1 MVTLK
6 TRKEIKIMR
15 AANLMVAEV
24 LEILADMVSPGITT
38 MDLEVR
44 AAEEAKKRGVKPAF
58 KGYYGFPWCLCA
70 SPNNVVVHGMPSK
83 DTVLEEGDILGMD
96 FGVRYRGY
104 FGDSAITVPVGEI
117 SGKARRLLDITAL
130 SLEKAIEAARPGN
143 YLGDISSA
151 VQTCVEAEGF
161 SVVRD
166 FVGHGIGKKLHEP
179 PQVPN
184 FGRPGTGIRLLP
196 GMVLAIEPMINE
208 GGYKTRVLDDG
219 WTAVTAD
226 GSLSA
231 HFEHTVAITEDGPYV
246 LSRP

>member
-1 MVTLK
+1 VITLK

-15 AANLMVAEV
+15 AAGLIVAEV
-24 LEILADMVSPGITT
+24 LEILADMVRPGMTT
-38 MDLEVR
+38 MDLERR
-44 AAEEAKKRGVKPAF
+44 AEDEARKRGVKPAF

-83 DTVLEEGDILGMD
+83 DTVLREGDILGMD

-117 SGKARRLLDITAL
+117 SGKARRLLEITAL
-130 SLEKAIEAARPGN
+130 SLEKAIDAARPGN

-184 FGRPGTGIRLLP
+184 FGRPGTGIRLQP

-231 HFEHTVAITEDGPYV
+231 HFEHTVAITEDGPFV